1 MNGKEDKVKKRKGKS
16 RVAPTRTGDGGDLH
30 EMEEKQPRNNK
41 STTKM
46 FQMGGMDKNKLNVI
60 SNIEAGKY
68 VTSKR
73 KTTAQGKL

>member
-41 STTKM
+41 
-46 FQMGGMDKNKLNVI
+46 FVI
-60 SNIEAGKY
+60 FY
-68 VTSKR
+68 RT
-73 KTTAQGKL
+73 